1 MSCCNQHTYFDQY
14 KVSNARQAMFDN
26 TAYYKQIHAY
36 KDMPQVVEGFQTP
49 RDVFST
55 QAALATP
62 PAAPTVVSLGTSAGA
77 PINAMPPNLFAGP
90 RGSAAFAQ
98 AAQGQVVKYAQGY
111 PAITMNPG
119 SKNMVSIGGYQLQ
132 GSAYSN
138 DTQAVYVSGTCTM

>member
-14 KVSNARQAMFDN
+14 KVAGARKAMFDN

-36 KDMPQVVEGFQTP
+36 KDQPQVIEGFQTP

-77 PINAMPPNLFAGP
+77 PINALPPTSLPVPVDLLPLLRLP
-90 RGSAAFAQ
+90 RVRSSSS
-98 AAQGQVVKYAQGY
+98 
-111 PAITMNPG
+111 PR
-119 SKNMVSIGGYQLQ
+119 
-132 GSAYSN
+132 
-138 DTQAVYVSGTCTM
+138 DTPPSP

>member
-14 KVSNARQAMFDN
+14 KVAGARQMMYDN

-36 KDMPQVVEGFQTP
+36 KDQPQVIEGFQTP
-49 RDVFST
+49 RDMFST

-62 PAAPTVVSLGTSAGA
+62 PAAPTVVALGTSDGVA
-77 PINAMPPNLFAGP
+77 INALPPNLFAGP

-119 SKNMVSIGGYQLQ
+119 AATMASIGGYQLQ